1 MISSLGGVNFGNVNF
16 VIVRSFDR
24 DRIKEA
30 VSIVQ
35 KFYFY
40 GVQPK
45 VNV

>member
-35 KFYFY
+35 DSAEILLLRCAA
-40 GVQPK
+40 
-45 VNV
+45 